1 MAKKKRRNKGSG
13 SSKGRSAHS
22 EAKPPEAKAR
32 ADAGADARADS
43 GANAHPETKADAKAP
58 DGALKE
64 WAKSLLVAAVLFLV
78 IRTFILQT
86 FVITSGSMEN
96 ALLVGDFLIANRAA
110 VGVRIPGT
118 QIKIPGYS
126 SVRRGDVLVFDP
138 PHEPDLKL
146 VKRLIGLPGDTVSMK
161 DAVLT
166 INGQVQN
173 EPYVKHVDPAGD
185 RPDDAWMAWQ
195 AQHLIDGVSKS
206 TYRPTR
212 DNWGPLVIPED
223 RYFML
228 GDNRDTSL
236 DSRYWGL
243 LEGWRLEGRASVIY
257 FSYNKGSFRPF
268 PWLREVRLGRVFSR
282 IR

>member
-1 MAKKKRRNKGSG
+1 MG
-13 SSKGRSAHS
+13 
-22 EAKPPEAKAR
+22 EKPNAVSDNGGGGPAEGKS
-32 ADAGADARADS
+32 ADARSQD
-43 GANAHPETKADAKAP
+43 DDKAP
-58 DGALKE
+58 EGTVKE
-64 WAKSLLVAAVLFLV
+64 WFKSLLVAAILFFV

-118 QIKIPGYS
+118 RVRIPGYS

-138 PHEPDLKL
+138 PHEDDLKL
-146 VKRLIGLPGDTVSMK
+146 VKRLIGIPGDTVSMK
-161 DAVLT
+161 DGVLT
-166 INGQVQN
+166 LNGKLQD
-173 EPYVKHVDPAGD
+173 EPYVKHVDPTGD
-185 RPDDAWMAWQ
+185 RPDDAWMSWQ
-195 AQHLIDGVSKS
+195 AEHLVGGVPKAS
-206 TYRPTR
+206 YRPTR

-268 PWLREVRLGRVFSR
+268 PWLREVRLGRLFSR